1 MKYLLYSHGFGVG
14 KDSMGMFIDIA
25 EAFPQYKSVMFD
37 YNKILDGGAKTIVP
51 SYRQQAK
58 ELQKQIRSI
67 KQKDPSADISLIAH
81 SQGCIVSGL
90 IDSRGITK
98 AVLLA
103 PPWRVSSKR
112 AKYRPNRKVLKNG
125 AVRITKKNGDIIILT
140 ARFVFGLK
148 VVNPLNVYQKLSKA
162 IPTAII
168 IAKQDDIVD
177 NKDFRIPSS
186 LEVLAIDGDHNFTGK
201 DRKVLIETLSKVLA

>member
-1 MKYLLYSHGFGVG
+1 
-14 KDSMGMFIDIA
+14 MFTDIA
-25 EAFPQYKSVMFD
+25 EAFPQYTSVMFD
-37 YNKILDGGAKTIVP
+37 YNKILDSGAKTIVP

-58 ELQKQIRSI
+58 KLQKQIRTI
-67 KQKDPSADISLIAH
+67 KQEDPSADITLIAH

-90 IDSRGITK
+90 IDSRGIAK
-98 AVLLA
+98 VVLLA
-103 PPWRVSSKR
+103 PPWSVSPKR

-125 AVRITKKNGDIIILT
+125 AVRITKKNGEIIILT

-148 VVNPLNVYQKLSKA
+148 RANPLKVYQKLSKT

-177 NKDFRIPSS
+177 NKDFRIPSN

-201 DRKVLIETLSKVLA
+201 DRDGLIATLSKVLA